1 MIPEK
6 TIEEIFAEIKVSE
19 REHGYGPLELSH
31 FPTQLLDRIKQV
43 FSKIDSLEPF
53 EDLTDNDGVFLG
65 KHGYERLGKVIH
77 HLNEIEKIISPPVV
91 EEIVESNESGLNIY
105 EISTHYSS
113 EKENKNSVFV
123 ETSMGLESFVKTIAA
138 INFKYEEIVDFSDFI
153 DKQHLVKIL
162 EKFFGV
168 RNRTQEYQENAQSSC
183 FKKRVWKLGKSFKVP
198 EDEKDLI
205 TRVDLYSARES
216 NCGKGYEKLMGEYLP
231 NSIEFENEV
240 KNLRDFYPWRTNK
253 SEKGV

>member
-19 REHGYGPLELSH
+19 REHGYGSLELSH
-31 FPTQLLDRIKQV
+31 FPTELLGRIKQV

-65 KHGYERLGKVIH
+65 KDGYERLGKVIH

-105 EISTHYSS
+105 KISHYYSVDD
-113 EKENKNSVFV
+113 NKYSAFV
-123 ETSMGLESFVKTIAA
+123 ETNIGLESFIKIIAA
-138 INFKYEEIVDFSDFI
+138 IYFKFEELVDETECI
-153 DKQHLVKIL
+153 DHEHLAIIL
-162 EKFFGV
+162 EKFFDV
-168 RNRTQEYQENAQSSC
+168 RNKTQEYQKYASATCMNKGEWELS
-183 FKKRVWKLGKSFKVP
+183 KTFKVT
-198 EDEKDLI
+198 EGEKALFI
-205 TRVDLYSARES
+205 TQIDLYEASQS
-216 NCGKGYEKLMGEYLP
+216 NCGKNYEKLMKDYLP
-231 NSIEFENEV
+231 NSIEFESEV

-253 SEKGV
+253 